1 MTINNEWRM
10 NISLDKIAHKTKVK
24 KNSVKKPWES
34 SESKN
39 NFCSDLKSDSKKGPR
54 FEIPESNRKKL
65 SELSD
70 SVNFLFDIM
79 KV

>member
-1 MTINNEWRM
+1 M
-10 NISLDKIAHKTKVK
+10 NISLDKIASKTKVK
-24 KNSVKKPWES
+24 KNAVKKPWES
-34 SESKN
+34 SESSN
-39 NFCSDLKSDSKKGPR
+39 DLCISPKRDAKKGPR
-54 FEIPESNRKKL
+54 FQIPESNRKKL